1 MEKTVRTL
9 IQKGQEE
16 LAEAG
21 ITDAAFDSKAL
32 LSFVLSIP
40 FSKLFFH
47 YDDVVEDCDKTRY
60 EELIQKRI
68 SGVPLQYIT
77 NEQEFMGLSF
87 YVDPRVLIPRL
98 DTEILVETALEYM
111 RNDMNM
117 RDAMAK
123 SGPDGADHAGKAG
136 DTIRVLDLCCGSGAI
151 GLSIAALMEKAQ
163 VTLTDIS
170 EGALEVTRKNAES
183 LGVADKVVIL
193 KGDLFDAVPDAVPDG
208 AHAVDAAD
216 AGQSESPYD
225 QSLYDLI
232 ISNPPYIETDVIG
245 TLDTEVKD
253 HEPVLALDGGS
264 DGLDIYR
271 RILQK
276 APEYLTQGGCL
287 MMEIGCDQADPIKE
301 LAAQSGR
308 FCYIKVKKDLAGLDR
323 VVIAKVQ

>member
-32 LSFVLSIP
+32 LSFVLSVP
-40 FSKLFFH
+40 FSKLFFR

-111 RNDMNM
+111 RNVE
-117 RDAMAK
+117 
-123 SGPDGADHAGKAG
+123 S

-151 GLSIAALMEKAQ
+151 GLSIAALMGKAE

-170 EGALEVTRKNAES
+170 EGALEVTKKNAES

-216 AGQSESPYD
+216 AGLSGRPYD

-253 HEPVLALDGGS
+253 HEPMLALDGGS

-271 RILQK
+271 RILLE
-276 APEYLTQGGCL
+276 APEHLTQGGRL